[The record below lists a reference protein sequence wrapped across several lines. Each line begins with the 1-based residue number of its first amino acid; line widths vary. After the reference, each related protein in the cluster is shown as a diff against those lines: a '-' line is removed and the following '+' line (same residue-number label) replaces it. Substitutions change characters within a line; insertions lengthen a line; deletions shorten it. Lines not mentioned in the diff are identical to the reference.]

1 MDARDDRRLMTSSRA
16 ILLAIAAALLA
27 CIVGVL
33 AGSSGFGVASADIMT
48 SIRVPRVLA
57 GFGAGAALAVS
68 GALMQLLTRNALAD
82 PYVLGV
88 AGGAAVGALGAML
101 VAAAI
106 GVQLS
111 EWGVAGG
118 AAVGAA
124 AASALL
130 FGLLWHRLASTAT
143 SSGGDGAAALLLVGV
158 MIGSGCSALVSLILT
173 LADEGQLR
181 GMVFWLLGDLNGATH
196 WEIVWI
202 ALAVALAVVWPTA
215 RELDW
220 LARGDAWAAT
230 LGVPVGRRRRTVLLA
245 SALATGAAVATAG
258 AIGFVGL
265 VVPHALRRLGVRA
278 APLLLPA
285 SAIAGGAF
293 VVAVDAIARTIV
305 APLQLPVGVLAA
317 AIGVPT
323 FIAMLLARPGRAR

>member
-1 MDARDDRRLMTSSRA
+1 MRATRL
-16 ILLAIAAALLA
+16 IVVGIAAGAVA
-27 CIVGVL
+27 CAVGVL
-33 AGSSGFGVASADIMT
+33 AGSSGFGIASAEIMWT
-48 SIRVPRVLA
+48 IRAPRVLA
-57 GFGAGAALAVS
+57 GFGAGAALALA

-88 AGGAAVGALGAML
+88 AGGASVGALGAML
-101 VAAAI
+101 VAGANAA
-106 GVQLS
+106 QLS
-111 EWGVAGG
+111 EWGVAAG
-118 AAVGAA
+118 AALGAT

-130 FGLLWHRLASTAT
+130 FGLLWRRLASTALT
-143 SSGGDGAAALLLVGV
+143 PAGEGSAALLLVGV
-158 MIGSGCSALVSLILT
+158 MIGSGCSAIVSLILT
-173 LADEGQLR
+173 VADEGQLR

-196 WEIVWI
+196 WEIVWL
-202 ALAVALAVVWPTA
+202 ALALALAIVWPRA

-220 LARGDAWAAT
+220 LARSDAWAAT
-230 LGVPVGRRRRTVLLA
+230 LGVAVARRRRAVLLA
-245 SALATGAAVATAG
+245 AALATGAAVATAG

-285 SAIAGGAF
+285 SAIGGGAF
-293 VVAVDAIARTIV
+293 VVLVDAVARTIV

-323 FIAMLLARPGRAR
+323 FIAMLLRQPRAAR

>member
-1 MDARDDRRLMTSSRA
+1 MRAARVIVA
-16 ILLAIAAALLA
+16 AAAIAVLA
-27 CIVGVL
+27 CGLGVL
-33 AGSSGFGVASADIMT
+33 AGSSGFGVASGEILWT
-48 SIRVPRVLA
+48 IRVPRVLA
-57 GFGAGAALAVS
+57 GFGAGAALALA

-88 AGGAAVGALGAML
+88 AGGAAAGALGAML
-101 VAAAI
+101 VAGAGGA
-106 GVQLS
+106 QLS
-111 EWGVAGG
+111 EWGVAAG
-118 AAVGAA
+118 AALGAA

-130 FGLLWHRLASTAT
+130 FGLLWRRLSSTALAPA
-143 SSGGDGAAALLLVGV
+143 GEGATALLLVGV
-158 MIGSGCSALVSLILT
+158 MIGAGCSAIVSLILT

-181 GMVFWLLGDLNGATH
+181 GMVFWLLGDLNGASH
-196 WEIVWI
+196 WEIVWL
-202 ALAVALAVVWPTA
+202 ALGVALLVVWPRA

-230 LGVPVGRRRRTVLLA
+230 LGVAVARRRRAVLLA
-245 SALATGAAVATAG
+245 AALATGAAVATAG

-323 FIAMLLARPGRAR
+323 FIAMLLQRPVQAR

>member
-1 MDARDDRRLMTSSRA
+1 MTTLRS
-16 ILLAIAAALLA
+16 LALAAAAALLA
-27 CIVGVL
+27 CLVGVL
-33 AGSSGFGVASADIMT
+33 AGSSGFGLASPDIMV
-48 SIRVPRVLA
+48 SIRIPRVLA

-101 VAAAI
+101 VAAAA
-106 GVQLS
+106 GMQLS

-118 AAVGAA
+118 AAIGAA

-130 FGLLWHRLASTAT
+130 FGLLWRRLASTAT

-202 ALAVALAVVWPTA
+202 ALAVALAAVWPSA

-230 LGVPVGRRRRTVLLA
+230 LGVAVGRRRRTVLLA
-245 SALATGAAVATAG
+245 ASLATGAAVATAG

-293 VVAVDAIARTIV
+293 VVAVDAVARTIV

-317 AIGVPT
+317 AVGVPT
-323 FIAMLLARPGRAR
+323 FIAMLLAQPTRGR

>member
-1 MDARDDRRLMTSSRA
+1 MRA
-16 ILLAIAAALLA
+16 THVLVVVAAAAALA
-27 CIVGVL
+27 CALGVL
-33 AGSSGFGVASADIMT
+33 AGSTGFGIASSEIVW

-57 GFGAGAALAVS
+57 GFGAGAALALA
-68 GALMQLLTRNALAD
+68 GALMQLMTRNALAD

-88 AGGAAVGALGAML
+88 AGGASVGALGAML
-101 VAAAI
+101 VAGAA
-106 GVQLS
+106 GAAAS
-111 EWGVAGG
+111 EWGVAAG
-118 AAVGAA
+118 AAIGAA

-130 FGLLWHRLASTAT
+130 FGLLWRRLASTAIVP
-143 SSGGDGAAALLLVGV
+143 SGEGATALLLVGV
-158 MIGSGCSALVSLILT
+158 MIGAGCSAIVSLILT

-181 GMVFWLLGDLNGATH
+181 GMVFWLLGDLNGASH

-202 ALAVALAVVWPTA
+202 AVAVALLIVWPRA

-230 LGVPVGRRRRTVLLA
+230 LGVAVGPRRRAVLLA
-245 SALATGAAVATAG
+245 AALATGAAVATAG

-285 SAIAGGAF
+285 SATAGGAF
-293 VVAVDAIARTIV
+293 VVAVDAAARTVV

-323 FIAMLLARPGRAR
+323 FIAMLLQRPAAVR

>member
-1 MDARDDRRLMTSSRA
+1 MRA
-16 ILLAIAAALLA
+16 THVLIVVAAAAAIACA
-27 CIVGVL
+27 VGVL
-33 AGSSGFGVASADIMT
+33 AGSAGFGVASSDIVW

-57 GFGAGAALAVS
+57 GFGAGAALALA

-88 AGGAAVGALGAML
+88 AGGASVGALGEML
-101 VAAAI
+101 VAGAAAAT
-106 GVQLS
+106 LS
-111 EWGVAGG
+111 EWGVAAG
-118 AAVGAA
+118 AAIGAI
-124 AASALL
+124 AASLLL
-130 FGLLWHRLASTAT
+130 FGLLWRRLASTAIVP
-143 SSGGDGAAALLLVGV
+143 SGEAATALLLVGV
-158 MIGSGCSALVSLILT
+158 MIGAGCSAIVSLILT

-181 GMVFWLLGDLNGATH
+181 GMVFWLLGDLNGASH

-202 ALAVALAVVWPTA
+202 AVAVALAIVWPRA

-230 LGVPVGRRRRTVLLA
+230 LGVAVGPRRRAVLLA
-245 SALATGAAVATAG
+245 AAIATGAAVATAG

-285 SAIAGGAF
+285 SAVAGGAF
-293 VVAVDAIARTIV
+293 VVAVDAAARTIV

-323 FIAMLLARPGRAR
+323 FIAMLLQRPAATR